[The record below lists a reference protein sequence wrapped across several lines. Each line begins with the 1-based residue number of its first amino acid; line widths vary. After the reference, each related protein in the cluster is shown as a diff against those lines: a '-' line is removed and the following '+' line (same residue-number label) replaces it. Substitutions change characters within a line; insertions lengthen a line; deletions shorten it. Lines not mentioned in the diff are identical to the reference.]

1 MSRPLALITGASA
14 GMGAE
19 YARQLAQQ
27 GYRLLLVSRNQKSL
41 DILANEIKA
50 SEQSD
55 PALEVLTASVDLAC
69 VTSRQQFYQS
79 HKEALQQVTL
89 LVANAGIG
97 HRQSLQA
104 QSAEQVQQTL
114 QLNVQGLTE
123 LVQHI
128 GQHMLKRQQGQV
140 ILVAS
145 IVAWMPLADYALYSA
160 SKAYVLQLGKALHYQ
175 WRRLGVDVLVSCPST
190 TKTEFFQRSG
200 QQLSSWQQRQ
210 AMSAQQVCA
219 ITLTH
224 LRQRKSVSVPGWKN
238 QLIALVLRCLPVAW
252 LAR

>member
-27 GYRLLLVSRNQKSL
+27 GFRLLLVARNQQAL
-41 DILANEIKA
+41 ELLVNEITA
-50 SEQSD
+50 SEQVQ
-55 PALEVLTASVDLAC
+55 PAPEVMTASVDLAC
-69 VTSRQQFYQS
+69 DTARQQFYQS
-79 HKEALQQVTL
+79 HKEVLQQVTL
-89 LVANAGIG
+89 LVANAGMG

-104 QSAEQVQQTL
+104 QSAVQVQQTL

-123 LVQHI
+123 LVQQV
-128 GQHMLKRQQGQV
+128 GQHMLKRQSGQV

-175 WRRLGVDVLVSCPST
+175 WRRQGVDVLVSCPST

-200 QQLSSWQQRQ
+200 QQLSRWQQRQ

-219 ITLTH
+219 ITLRH
-224 LRQRKSVSVPGWKN
+224 LSQRKAVSVPGWKN
-238 QLIALVLRCLPVAW
+238 RLIAWLLRALPVAW